1 MRFALAAILVLL
13 GLYAAALGWLWWRQE
28 RLLFAAV
35 PLPAT
40 QVLSKAPDIHELGI
54 DVPGARL
61 SALHLKL
68 PQARGVVFYL
78 HGNAGN
84 LETWFVNP
92 EFYRQLG
99 YDLFMIDYRGYGKST
114 GRIESESQ
122 LHADVRLAWDQV
134 AAQYE
139 GRRKVLF
146 GRSLGTGLATR
157 LAADLSAAGASG
169 AAPDLTV
176 LISPYVSL
184 ERVAREHFPWVPP
197 QVLRYPL
204 RSDAWIGRI
213 RGPVQILHGEL
224 DTVIPVAHSQTLQ
237 TLVPGMRLD
246 VIAGASHNDLQNF
259 PAYLDVVAK
268 ALRSP

>member
-1 MRFALAAILVLL
+1 MRFALATLFVLL

-28 RLLFAAV
+28 RLLFAGV

-40 QVLSKAPDIHELGI
+40 QVLATAPDIHEVGI

-92 EFYRQLG
+92 DFYRQLG
-99 YDLFMIDYRGYGKST
+99 YDLFMIDYRSYGKSS
-114 GRIESESQ
+114 GRIESEAQ
-122 LHADVRLAWDQV
+122 LHADVRRAWDQV
-134 AAQYE
+134 APQYA
-139 GRRKVLF
+139 GRRKVLL

-157 LAADLSAAGASG
+157 LAADLSAAGT
-169 AAPDLTV
+169 AAPVPDLTV

-213 RGPVQILHGEL
+213 RGPVQLVHGER
-224 DTVIPVAHSQTLQ
+224 DTVIPPAHSEALRA
-237 TLVPGMRLD
+237 LAPSVRLHL
-246 VIAGASHNDLQNF
+246 IAGAAHNDLQNF
-259 PAYLDVVAK
+259 DSYLDVVAK
-268 ALRSP
+268 ALGTP